1 MTTTIIIILLAMVQ
15 SWKEPLEHVMYFD
28 PMDTLHIIA
37 ACSSG
42 DVQNQSFPD
51 YDQDIGGLAKKRIH
65 LPDDRIDGTAAG
77 FRISDA

>member
-15 SWKEPLEHVMYFD
+15 SWKEQLEHVMYFD
-28 PMDTLHIIA
+28 PMDIITA
-37 ACSSG
+37 GSSG
-42 DVQNQSFPD
+42 NVQNQSFPD

-65 LPDDRIDGTAAG
+65 LPDDWIEGSAVG

>member
-15 SWKEPLEHVMYFD
+15 SWKKPLEHVLCFD

-42 DVQNQSFPD
+42 DVRNQSFPD
-51 YDQDIGGLAKKRIH
+51 YDQDIGGLGKKRIH
-65 LPDDRIDGTAAG
+65 LPDDGAAG